1 MILSFTDNKDNPI
14 LSAGPK
20 LIRVFRVLRVTRL
33 FRLVKSLH
41 SLKKLIDTAIFSLPA
56 LFNVSALMF
65 LLYFIFSVLGVF
77 LFSNLPDGFVIS
89 SANNFNDFH
98 HALLLL
104 FRCTT
109 GEDWYLVMYDVMYSS
124 NYLYCIYFIIFV
136 VIMQR
141 IMLNLFVLIILD

>member
-1 MILSFTDNKDNPI
+1 MILSFTNNKDNPI

-77 LFSNLPDGFVIS
+77 LFSNLPDGYVIS
-89 SANNFNDFH
+89 S
-98 HALLLL
+98 
-104 FRCTT
+104 
-109 GEDWYLVMYDVMYSS
+109 
-124 NYLYCIYFIIFV
+124 
-136 VIMQR
+136 
-141 IMLNLFVLIILD
+141 